1 MIVLIN
7 DVGSAP
13 KNNRVGVM
21 FYVMLHLFNQEL
33 YVVVKAME
41 MWDVAL
47 MISPASCAHRVV
59 YGPKE

>member
-7 DVGSAP
+7 DVGSVP

-41 MWDVAL
+41 MWGCGTYD
-47 MISPASCAHRVV
+47 
-59 YGPKE
+59 